1 MIRVSLNAYFTQV
14 DKRAKVMERVVVLSV
29 GPSGYLQLA
38 ASHDS
43 PDVRAIAELL
53 TDSRTREHIRETI
66 YRSTKRMSV
75 EDLKIAVARAV
86 GESTVHLPLKP
97 PHYHPLPLVLL
108 F

>member
-1 MIRVSLNAYFTQV
+1 MQV
-14 DKRAKVMERVVVLSV
+14 EKRTKAKERVIVLSV
-29 GPSGYLQLA
+29 GRSGYLQLA

-66 YRSTKRMSV
+66 YRSAKRMSE
-75 EDLKIAVARAV
+75 EDLKIAVTRAV
-86 GESTVHLPLKP
+86 GVSDVHLPLNP
-97 PHYHPLPLVLL
+97 THYHPLPLVLL